1 MLLGNADAGFLMRAL
16 LLAERGEGHTRP
28 NPPVGA
34 VIVKCG
40 KIIGEGWHKR
50 CGGDHAEVAAIKDAL
65 KRTRRSASLPS
76 GCALYVT
83 LEPCSKPGR
92 VGACTDAIIAA
103 GIKTVVYLVSD
114 PNPKNR
120 GKAMRAL
127 TKHGIECV
135 KVCRPACDQKTWGC
149 CGGMKSLLKW
159 GIRMIAPFAKHVTT
173 GLPFV
178 TVKLAMSLD
187 GKICDD
193 WGNAKWISSARSRK
207 SVGWER
213 ARVDAIMVGAE
224 TVRKDNPSL
233 LSHNKRNDD
242 LIRVVITRSGKL
254 PKNAQIFMDGAPNET
269 RVFRVGRVISGAKV
283 PASTKVPTDIKIST
297 DSKDP
302 IVAKDLKDVLRQ
314 LGKSGVMHVLC
325 EGGLNLARSLADS
338 GLVDRWI
345 SITAPIVIGS
355 RHLKDAMRLF
365 HYEGGMSDPH
375 AGDCEERYE
384 RCSRA

>member
-1 MLLGNADAGFLMRAL
+1 MLLGDADAGFLMRAL
-16 LLAERGEGHTRP
+16 QLAERGEGHTRP

-34 VIVKCG
+34 VIVNGG

-50 CGGDHAEVAAIKDAL
+50 CGGDHAEVAAIKGAKERSGAGAASPL
-65 KRTRRSASLPS
+65 KDST
-76 GCALYVT
+76 LYVT

-103 GIKTVVYLVSD
+103 GIKKVVYLVPD

-120 GKAMRAL
+120 GKARRAL
-127 TKHGIECV
+127 AKHGIACV
-135 KVCRPACDQKTWGC
+135 KVCRRTCDPKVWDC
-149 CGGMKSLLKW
+149 CGGMESLLKW
-159 GIRMIAPFAKHVTT
+159 GARMIAPFAKHVTT

-193 WGNAKWISSARSRK
+193 WGSAKWISSARSRK

-242 LIRVVITRSGKL
+242 LIRLVVTRSGKL
-254 PKNAQIFMDGAPNET
+254 PKNAQIFTDGAPNET
-269 RVFRVGRVISGAKV
+269 RVYRVG
-283 PASTKVPTDIKIST
+283 
-297 DSKDP
+297 KD
-302 IVAKDLKDVLRQ
+302 VKDLKDVLRQ

-325 EGGLNLARSLADS
+325 EGGLNLARSLADA

-345 SITAPIVIGS
+345 SITAPIIIGS
-355 RHLKDAMRLF
+355 RHLKNATHLC
-365 HYEGGMSDPH
+365 HYEGGMSDPD

-384 RCSRA
+384 RCSLA